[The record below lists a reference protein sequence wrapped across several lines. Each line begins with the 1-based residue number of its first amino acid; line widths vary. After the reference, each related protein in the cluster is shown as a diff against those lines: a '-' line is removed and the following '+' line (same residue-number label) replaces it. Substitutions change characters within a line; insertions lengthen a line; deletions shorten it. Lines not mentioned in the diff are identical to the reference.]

1 MSNGI
6 FKSPM
11 HRVVT
16 NTEKLRMS
24 VAMFNEPEPEN
35 EIGPVKDLI
44 NETRPRVYRNVK
56 NYGEINYRCYQKGK
70 IALET
75 VQIADNCDQK

>member
-16 NTEKLRMS
+16 NTKKLRMS
-24 VAMFNEPEPEN
+24 VVIFNEPEPEN
-35 EIGPVKDLI
+35 EIGPVEDLI
-44 NETRPRVYRNVK
+44 NETYPRLYRNVK
-56 NYGEINYRCYQKGK
+56 NYCEMNNKTYQEGK
-70 IALET
+70 IYST
-75 VQIADNCDQK
+75 

>member
-24 VAMFNEPEPEN
+24 IAMFNEPELEN
-35 EIGPVKDLI
+35 EIGPVEGLI
-44 NETRPRVYRNVK
+44 NEAHPRLYRNVK
-56 NYGEINYRCYQKGK
+56 NYGEINYRSYQEGK
-70 IALET
+70 IALDT
-75 VQIADNCDQK
+75 VKIADDYDQK

>member
-16 NTEKLRMS
+16 NTKKLRMS
-24 VAMFNEPEPEN
+24 VVIFNEPEPEN
-35 EIGPVKDLI
+35 EIGPVEDLT
-44 NETRPRVYRNVK
+44 NETYPRLYRNVK
-56 NYGEINYRCYQKGK
+56 NYCEMNYKTYHQEGK
-70 IALET
+70 IALDT
-75 VQIADNCDQK
+75 VKIADNY